1 MTVEKNAESARTNT
15 SPRVRKLLM
24 ALILPVS
31 VIALWQLAAMTGAL
45 NSNYFSSPASIV
57 KVFVESVTS
66 GRLFTNLAASLYRI
80 LLGFVVGAVPGIA
93 VGLLMGV
100 SARARAILEPTLNA
114 IYPLPKIAL
123 LPLFIMI
130 FGIGET
136 SKWATIAIGVFFPV
150 MINSFAGVKNIEPI
164 YKDVAKNFG
173 ARRWQYYR
181 TVALPGAMPFIFA
194 GLRIGLGVALLLIVA
209 AEFVA
214 TTSGLGYM
222 IWNSWQAFRIE
233 DLFIGLGVIASLG
246 MIGNALLRLLELWA
260 CPWLRGRQN

>member
-1 MTVEKNAESARTNT
+1 MVVKELSKSTPDVRESRQRRIAW
-15 SPRVRKLLM
+15 
-24 ALILPVS
+24 ALILPMTIIV
-31 VIALWQLAAMTGAL
+31 LWQLAAKTGVL
-45 NSNYFSSPASIV
+45 NENYFSSPTSIV
-57 KVFVESVTS
+57 RAFVDSIAS
-66 GRLFTNLAASLYRI
+66 GRLISHLLSSLYRI
-80 LLGFVVGAVPGIA
+80 ILGFVVGAVPGIA
-93 VGLLMGV
+93 IGLLMGV
-100 SARARAILEPTLNA
+100 SQRARSILEPTLNA

-150 MINSFAGVKNIEPI
+150 MINSFAGVRNIDPI
-164 YKDVAKNFG
+164 YKDVAKNYG
-173 ARRWQYYR
+173 ADRSQYYR

-194 GLRIGLGVALLLIVA
+194 GLRIGMGVALLLIVA

-246 MIGNALLRLLELWA
+246 VLGNFLLRLAELWL
-260 CPWLRGRQN
+260 CPWLRGKSD